1 MTGRVM
7 RKTAMPRGRPPRP
20 RSLRQRR
27 KRRRRRSRR
36 RRKSSVVSAQ
46 DVRDAAAGLAGV
58 AVRTPLRFIETLNVY
73 LKLESLQPIGAFKLR
88 GAYNA
93 VRRLPEAVRRNG
105 VITYSSGNHGQ
116 ALAYAAQ
123 LVGVRAVVVMP
134 ETAPAVK
141 VAGVK
146 KWGGE
151 VVLAGRTSDDRQRA
165 AEAIAVRDALAVV
178 PPFDHADIVAGQ
190 ATVGLEIAEQLP
202 DVRAVVV
209 PVGGGGLI
217 AGVVTGLAAAGSQ
230 ARVWGVEPTGAPKLT
245 RSLEAGRPLR
255 LEGTASLA
263 DGLITLSVGAVPFAH
278 LTAQRD
284 RLAGVVLVE
293 DDTLRE
299 AVQFLWRQC
308 HLAVE
313 PSGAATTA
321 ALRSGAVGSV
331 PPTVLVVSGG
341 NVDPSDRKSV
351 V

>member
-1 MTGRVM
+1 MTGRAM

-20 RSLRQRR
+20 RRLRQRR
-27 KRRRRRSRR
+27 SRR
-36 RRKSSVVSAQ
+36 KRKSSVVSAQ
-46 DVRDAAAGLAGV
+46 DVREAAAGLAGV

-93 VRRLPEAVRRNG
+93 VRRLPEAARRNG

-178 PPFDHADIVAGQ
+178 PPFDHPDIVAGQ
-190 ATVGLEIAEQLP
+190 ATVGLEIAEQLA
-202 DVRAVVV
+202 DVRTVVV

-217 AGVVTGLAAAGSQ
+217 AGVVTGLAAAGSC
-230 ARVWGVEPTGAPKLT
+230 ATVWGVEPAGAPKLK
-245 RSLEAGRPLR
+245 RSLEAGHPLR
-255 LEGTASLA
+255 LERTASIA
-263 DGLITLSVGAVPFAH
+263 DGLITLGVGAIPFAH
-278 LTAQRD
+278 LD
-284 RLAGVVLVE
+284 R
-293 DDTLRE
+293 
-299 AVQFLWRQC
+299 
-308 HLAVE
+308 
-313 PSGAATTA
+313 
-321 ALRSGAVGSV
+321 
-331 PPTVLVVSGG
+331 
-341 NVDPSDRKSV
+341 
-351 V
+351 

>member
-20 RSLRQRR
+20 RSLRPRR
-27 KRRRRRSRR
+27 KRRRSRRS
-36 RRKSSVVSAQ
+36 RKSSVVSAQ

-58 AVRTPLRFIETLNVY
+58 AVRTPLRFVEPLNAY
-73 LKLESLQPIGAFKLR
+73 LKLESLQPVGAFKLR

-93 VRRLPEAVRRNG
+93 IRRLPQAARRQG

-151 VVLAGRTSDDRQRA
+151 VVLAGRTSDDRQRR
-165 AEAIAVRDALAVV
+165 AEAIAAREGLAIV
-178 PPFDHADIVAGQ
+178 PPFDHPDIVAGQ
-190 ATVGLEIAEQLP
+190 ATVGLEIAEQLAG
-202 DVRAVVV
+202 VRGGVVAG
-209 PVGGGGLI
+209 GGGGLL
-217 AGVVTGLAAAGSQ
+217 AGGGAGLAAAGSR
-230 ARVWGVEPTGAPKLT
+230 ATVWGVEPAGAPKLK
-245 RSLEAGRPLR
+245 RSLEAGHPVR
-255 LEGTASLA
+255 LERTASIA
-263 DGLITLSVGAVPFAH
+263 DGLITLGVGEIPFAQ
-278 LTAQRD
+278 LAAQRD
-284 RLAGVVLVE
+284 RLGGVVLVE

-321 ALRSGAVGSV
+321 ALRSGAVRPV

-341 NVDPSDRKSV
+341 NVDPSLLED
-351 V
+351 